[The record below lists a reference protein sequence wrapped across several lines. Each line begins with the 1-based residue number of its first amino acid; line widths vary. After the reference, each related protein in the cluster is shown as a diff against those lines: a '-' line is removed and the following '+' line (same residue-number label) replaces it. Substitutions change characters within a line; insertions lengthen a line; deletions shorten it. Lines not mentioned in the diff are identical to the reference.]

1 MTKVHEAL
9 SYFSKIDSVSNQGIK
24 ILRTFY
30 TVKRKKTNNVLSQHI
45 FLKIY
50 EMSMKII

>member
-9 SYFSKIDSVSNQGIK
+9 SYFSKIDIVSIQGIR

-30 TVKRKKTNNVLSQHI
+30 TVKRKKTNNVLSQHNFSKNI
-45 FLKIY
+45 
-50 EMSMKII
+50 